1 MITFANNP
9 LDRTAVRRDDG
20 EWIAAQLAA
29 PSTRVLALQ
38 DGKPLVR
45 DERLAFVNAPASEPL
60 LFLGVDDSG
69 AAYFACETT
78 ADDGEFRELRAAAL
92 TLPADEVAIVAV
104 AKSLFYWHER
114 HGFCANCGSRTNV
127 TSAGWKRVC
136 PACSAEHFPRV
147 DPVVIMLPLQ
157 GDRCLLG
164 RQSTWPAGRMAPL
177 AGFVEPGETIE
188 EACAREVAEEAQLRA
203 TRVAYHACQPWP
215 FPSSLMFG
223 LFVEVE
229 GEGVADQVELE
240 EVRWLT
246 RDEVRAML
254 EGGHPEVLPPN
265 KYAIAH
271 ELLTYWTAVGGS
283 VFKQPISS

>member
-9 LDRTAVRRDDG
+9 LDRTAMRRDDTA
-20 EWIAAQLAA
+20 WIAAQLAA
-29 PSTRVLALQ
+29 PSTRIIALQ

-45 DERLAFVNAPASEPL
+45 DERLAFVSAPASAPV
-60 LFLGVDDSG
+60 LFLGVDDG
-69 AAYFACETT
+69 NVAWFAIETT
-78 ADDGEFRELRAAAL
+78 ADAGEFRELRAAAV

-114 HGFCANCGSRTNV
+114 HGFCANCGRRTSV

-136 PACSAEHFPRV
+136 PGCSAEHFPRV

-157 GDRCLLG
+157 GERCLLG
-164 RQSTWPAGRMAPL
+164 RQSIWPAGRMAPL

-203 TRVAYHACQPWP
+203 TRVAYHASQPWP

-229 GEGVADQVELE
+229 GDGVADQVELE

-246 RDEVRAML
+246 REEARAVL
-254 EGGHPEVLPPN
+254 DGTHPDILPPN
-265 KYAIAH
+265 KYAIAY
-271 ELLTYWTAVGGS
+271 ELLTHWTAIGGS
-283 VFKQPISS
+283 VFKHPIRS